1 MVDIDA
7 HGLSTRELNAELR
20 RLAATT
26 TEVVVRNPGSR
37 HNLGVA
43 LIDTKAKIRFD
54 GSVGYYCAGLNCGAE
69 VEIRGNTGWGVAE
82 NMTSGTVIVGG
93 DAGACAGAT
102 LRGGT
107 LYVAGDV
114 AARAGISMKGGTLIV
129 GGNAGFMT
137 GFMIQLG
144 RIIVRGDV
152 GEGVGDSMYEGEIFV
167 GGRIRGFGND
177 AILADLTPEDEQMLE
192 SELMAVGLTV
202 DREYRKIV
210 AGKKLWYFNKKE
222 WELWKTV

>member
-7 HGLSTRELNAELR
+7 HGLSTRDLNAELR
-20 RLAATT
+20 RLVAAG
-26 TEVVVRNPGSR
+26 EDVVVRNPGSR

-43 LIDTKAKIRFD
+43 LKDPAKIVFD
-54 GSVGYYCAGLNCGAE
+54 GSVGYYCGGLNCGTEIE
-69 VEIRGNTGWGVAE
+69 VTGNTGWGIAE
-82 NMTSGTVIVGG
+82 NMTSGKVIVRGG
-93 DAGACAGAT
+93 AGSCAGAS

-114 AARAGISMKGGTLIV
+114 AARTGISMKGGALIV

-152 GEGVGDSMYEGEIFV
+152 GEGVGDSMYEGEIYV
-167 GGRIRGFGND
+167 GGQIKGFGND
-177 AILADLTPEDEQMLE
+177 AVLADLSGEDEGVLE
-192 SELMAVGLTV
+192 AELASVGLPL

-210 AGKKLWYFNKKE
+210 AGRKLWYFDKRE